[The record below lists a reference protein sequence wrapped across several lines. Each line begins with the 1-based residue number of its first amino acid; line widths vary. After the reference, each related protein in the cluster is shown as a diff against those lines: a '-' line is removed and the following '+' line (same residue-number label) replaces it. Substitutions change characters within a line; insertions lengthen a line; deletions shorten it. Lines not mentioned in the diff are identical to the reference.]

1 MADEIEDDVTEAVG
15 IEQEVIQEFIVF
27 EDVTTTGAVEVKPG
41 DETEAVDDALA
52 VAAAS
57 VVVLARAAWC
67 LAARWLFFSLSA
79 CPRCRGRRGGEDGG
93 GGGAGAGAGGRE
105 WGAQGLP
112 IVLLNP
118 TVVTPLLVERLRVA
132 VPPRFQT
139 EINSVTDAIK
149 NWELVLKAIFT
160 NKRSRSDLQTSG

>member
-1 MADEIEDDVTEAVG
+1 M
-15 IEQEVIQEFIVF
+15 
-27 EDVTTTGAVEVKPG
+27 
-41 DETEAVDDALA
+41 
-52 VAAAS
+52 
-57 VVVLARAAWC
+57 
-67 LAARWLFFSLSA
+67 
-79 CPRCRGRRGGEDGG
+79 
-93 GGGAGAGAGGRE
+93 
-105 WGAQGLP
+105 P